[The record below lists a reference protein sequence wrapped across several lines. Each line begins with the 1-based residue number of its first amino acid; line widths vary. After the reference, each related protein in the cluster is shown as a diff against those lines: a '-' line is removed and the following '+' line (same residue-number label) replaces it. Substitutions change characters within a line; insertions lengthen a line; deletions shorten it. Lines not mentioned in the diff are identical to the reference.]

1 MGDKHEKLYLQVYNG
16 IRDYII
22 KNHLQPGDVLPSEM
36 EMMKM
41 FGVSRN
47 VLREATK
54 ALELMNVISSKNGV
68 GKIINHFDIGF
79 ISSCMFL
86 NLLGDESSLVVQSMD
101 VRRVLEIGFSRTVFE
116 IISNEKIAE
125 LRNITEKM
133 KIERPFEEF
142 YELDA
147 EFHRVFLSDLGNDVL
162 TAFIDATWACNKY
175 IKDKFILEDLNIRY
189 QKHIRIVEALEKKDY
204 EAFRAALEYHF
215 TYSYMQLKTDNT
227 ELPAE

>member
-1 MGDKHEKLYLQVYNG
+1 MSEKHEKLYLQVYNG

-36 EMMKM
+36 EMMRM

-86 NLLGDESSLVVQSMD
+86 NLLGSESELVVQSMD
-101 VRRVLEIGFSRTVFE
+101 VRRVLELGFSREVFDSIKPE
-116 IISNEKIAE
+116 NLEK
-125 LRNITEKM
+125 LRQITEEM
-133 KIERPFEEF
+133 AVERPFSDF

-147 EFHRVFLSDLGNDVL
+147 EFHKVLLSDLHNSVL
-162 TAFIDATWACNKY
+162 SAFVDATWACNKY
-175 IKDKFILEDLNIRY
+175 IKDKFIDEDFDIRY
-189 QKHIRIVEALEKKDY
+189 KKHRKIVEALEKKDY
-204 EAFRAALEYHF
+204 EEYYKALEYHF
-215 TYSYMQLKTDNT
+215 TETYMHLK
-227 ELPAE
+227 ES